1 MSDAGRRILTL
12 IVGSLLLGSIAMSQR
27 AGGTLRI
34 GLNAEPITLNPAIT
48 NNQVDVFVAAKIY
61 EGLIYLD
68 EDMTPVP
75 GLAQSW
81 EVSDDGLTIALHLRP
96 GVRWHDG
103 VPFTSADV
111 KFSLEDVV
119 RTMHPLGAA
128 QLSVLE
134 SVETPDDQ
142 TAIIHLSGPSIFFA
156 SPYLALNASTA
167 PIIPKHLFE
176 GTDIATNPVSSNPVG
191 TGPFRFQEWV
201 RGSHIVLVRS
211 DDYWAEGLPLLDQV
225 VYVVIPDASTRLL
238 AFENGE
244 IDYLPFGVP
253 YSALERLGARPD
265 VDVIRFRDT
274 RYQIHGLYF
283 NVRNEPFSNPLVRQ
297 AIAHAIDK
305 QVIVDNVTFGYDR
318 VANSVQQS
326 GSAFYNPDVPT
337 YDLNLT
343 TAAGLLDQAG
353 LTAGA
358 NGVRF
363 EATFTVDLG
372 VGETALK
379 TAELLRDQLALVG
392 IKLTIV
398 PLERATFLQT
408 VYQNYDFEIATF
420 YGTMGPDPSVGSKW
434 FVTPTA
440 PASFVNPTGY
450 SNPRIDNLLAA
461 FAVQTDPDR
470 RRELFYEAQDILLT
484 ELPYIPIRED
494 SWPVLV
500 SAKFTGV
507 ATDMFAGRADRLLNA
522 APR

>member
-12 IVGSLLLGSIAMSQR
+12 IVGSLLFGSIAMAQGG
-27 AGGTLRI
+27 GGTLRI
-34 GLNAEPITLNPAIT
+34 GLNSEPITLNPAIT
-48 NNQVDVFVAAKIY
+48 NNQIDVFVSAKVY
-61 EGLIYLD
+61 EGLIYVD
-68 EDMTPVP
+68 EDMNPVP
-75 GLAQSW
+75 GLARSW
-81 EVSDDGLTIALHLRP
+81 EVSDDGLTITLQLQQ

-119 RTMHPLGAA
+119 KTKHPLGPS
-128 QLSVLE
+128 QLAVLE
-134 SVETPDDQ
+134 SVETPDDE
-142 TAIIHLSGPSIFFA
+142 TAILHLSGPSIFFA

-191 TGPFRFQEWV
+191 TGPFRFEEWV
-201 RGSHIVLVRS
+201 RGSHIVLVRN
-211 DDYWAEGLPLLDQV
+211 DDYWAAGLPLLDQV
-225 VYVVIPDASTRLL
+225 VYLVIPDASTRLL

-253 YSALERLGARPD
+253 YSALGRLGARPD

-305 QVIVDNVTFGYDR
+305 QAIVDNVTFGYDR
-318 VANSVQQS
+318 VANSIQQS
-326 GSAFYNPDVPT
+326 GSVFYNPGVPT
-337 YDLNLT
+337 YDLDLT
-343 TAAGLLDQAG
+343 TAAALLDQAG
-353 LTAGA
+353 LTPGA
-358 NGVRF
+358 NGIRF
-363 EATFTVDLG
+363 ETVFTVDLG
-372 VGETALK
+372 AGETALK
-379 TAELLRDQLALVG
+379 TAELLRDQLAKVG
-392 IKLTIV
+392 IALKIV

-408 VYQNYDFEIATF
+408 VYQNYDFEVATF

-434 FVTPTA
+434 FVTPSA

-450 SNPRIDNLLAA
+450 SNPKIDDLLGE
-461 FAVQTDPDR
+461 FAVQTDQNR
-470 RRELFYEAQDILLT
+470 RRELFNEAQDILLT
-484 ELPYIPIRED
+484 DLPYIPIRED

-500 SAKFTGV
+500 SSRFTGV
-507 ATDMFAGRADRLLNA
+507 ATDMFAGKADRLLNA
-522 APR
+522 ARR